1 MRRSAVK
8 MTAAMMPA
16 TEMVTMTSATMAA
29 AVSTSMTAAMSTSV
43 ATAMAAATLRD
54 GITGRR
60 QRGGE
65 NNNGNSQPEF

>member
-43 ATAMAAATLRD
+43 ATATLRD